1 MGDLE
6 LQVFADRLKEYRT
19 KMGITQ
25 KDFAEKIGITAAALS
40 AYENNVKN
48 PSISVAKRIADT
60 FGISIDWLCG
70 LSSCINI
77 DEQPTTYADLLRLII
92 KISNTEMEFD
102 KWDVIFVD
110 PNNGNPAY
118 GILRTDNR
126 VISYFFD
133 EWRKMYDLFNEH
145 IIDEHLYT
153 LWLNDK
159 LKQYENYSLKVQC
172 DIDPDFDQDVAEAA
186 NPDQDTKK

>member
-172 DIDPDFDQDVAEAA
+172 DIDPDFDQDVAAAA
-186 NPDQDTKK
+186 NPDQGTKK